1 MYTYIPQTHTHIH
14 RYDAHKY
21 SISLFHEYASVTGGL
36 CEGTSVL
43 VALLIGVNLIQEPQL
58 RITLRRLG
66 LD

>member
-1 MYTYIPQTHTHIH
+1 MYTYIHLNTHTYTDITHTN
-14 RYDAHKY
+14 

-36 CEGTSVL
+36 CKGTSVL
-43 VALLIGVNLIQEPQL
+43 VAFLIGVNLIQEPQP

>member
-1 MYTYIPQTHTHIH
+1 MYTCIPQTHTHIH

-43 VALLIGVNLIQEPQL
+43 VALLIGVNLIQDCLSRESL
-58 RITLRRLG
+58 FG
-66 LD
+66 VSD